1 MRSSDWSSDV
11 CSSVLRI
18 AIRITIEHAE
28 SHRHLRRL
36 QGRQQAGQGAVG
48 LVVHEDVALGNA
60 ALAQGDGFQRDLAA
74 LSGSGGQAQAPGA
87 VPAEEH
93 RLAVLQHDLAV
104 GGDAAPGEAL
114 EDAVV
119 VHDAVLEDLDQRGAE
134 MHTPATH
141 HFTIGRAS
149 WRESGGPYSEI
160 S

>member
-1 MRSSDWSSDV
+1 MRISDWSSDV
-11 CSSVLRI
+11 CSS
-18 AIRITIEHAE
+18 
-28 SHRHLRRL
+28 
-36 QGRQQAGQGAVG
+36 
-48 LVVHEDVALGNA
+48 DLGNA

-119 VHDAVLEDLDQRGAE
+119 VHDAVLEDLDQRGAAMLTRALQHFRQVLLLGVDRARSE
-134 MHTPATH
+134 EHTSALQSLMRTSYAV
-141 HFTIGRAS
+141 FCLKKNRIQKR
-149 WRESGGPYSEI
+149 
-160 S
+160 